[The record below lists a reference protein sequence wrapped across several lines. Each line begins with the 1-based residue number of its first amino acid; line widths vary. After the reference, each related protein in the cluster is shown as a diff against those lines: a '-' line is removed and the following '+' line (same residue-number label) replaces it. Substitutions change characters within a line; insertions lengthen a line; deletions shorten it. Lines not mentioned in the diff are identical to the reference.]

1 MLMNSQPTKR
11 CFLSYADGHTDR
23 QGALATGEDSSVDFM
38 QQQQWWRR
46 DPTNKQWF
54 FFLSL
59 SLSSAGTNR
68 QTYKQRKSFCSR
80 VTLFLL
86 ISCNNNNNNDGEEKT
101 QPNKQWIFFY
111 FFFSSLVQTEE
122 DTDGAIAARVCLSP
136 SFCWFQ
142 CNNYGGC
149 RPNKQFPP
157 KHSFLWCCSRQTQ
170 REQWS
175 SLQAQFEFKNCDF
188 VFCFFFYP

>member
-11 CFLSYADGHTDR
+11 CFLSYADRRTDK
-23 QGALATGEDSSVDFM
+23 QGDLAAGEDSSVNFM

-46 DPTNKQWF
+46 DTTNKQWF

-59 SLSSAGTNR
+59 SLSSCRHTHTDI
-68 QTYKQRKSFCSR
+68 QTEKELLQQSDTLSVDFKQQQQQQWWWRRDPTQQTVDF
-80 VTLFLL
+80 LF
-86 ISCNNNNNNDGEEKT
+86 S
-101 QPNKQWIFFY
+101 
-111 FFFSSLVQTEE
+111 FFFFSLVQTEE
-122 DTDGAIAARVCLSP
+122 DTDGAFAARVCLSP

-157 KHSFLWCCSRQTQ
+157 KHSFL
-170 REQWS
+170 
-175 SLQAQFEFKNCDF
+175 
-188 VFCFFFYP
+188 